1 MKKNILLSLLIAHLF
16 ITNVLADTE
25 LKTSDVFVTATR
37 TPIAKNNV
45 IADITIITEEEIKF
59 AGSSTIVELLQRQPG
74 IEISNNGGPGK
85 VSTFNIRGTSSNHS
99 VVLIDG
105 LRIDSAFNGLTA
117 LQNLSLSQIE
127 KIEIVRGP
135 ASSLYGADAIGGVIQ
150 IFTKKGIN
158 GFNPYLNIGAGSYN
172 TKSLETGVRG
182 ITDNTNYAINF
193 SGYNTEGFS
202 AFKPN
207 SLAQSNSYNLDKDGY
222 NNFSLSGF
230 LSHKFNDKDKIV
242 LNLFVSKGSNKYDNP
257 TADTY
262 GVSNF
267 KDKQIQEMISV
278 AIENKINDKWT
289 SNIKMGLGID
299 KYVDLQRSLDDFS
312 SIVPLKDSYLSRQNQ
327 FSWLNNIKLP
337 LGNLVMLYDFT
348 GQKINVS
355 PQPVCSYDDDG
366 IQTGCVLEPYKKT
379 KRNNQGLMIGYLL
392 TQENHNFQANVRE
405 DINSLYE
412 NSTTGNLGYAFNFN
426 PEWKIALSYG
436 TAFRSPTFNYA
447 YAPNYSNENLQPE
460 KSKNAEA
467 TLKYQSDLDSV
478 SFTIFQNKINNLIVT
493 NASYVPANINNAEIV
508 GSTLSASH
516 FFGHLL
522 LKGNYTFQLPKN
534 EDKAAILPL
543 RSKEYGNVSMNY
555 YYENWNFG
563 IETSASAKRYN
574 DENNNYKIS
583 GYSVTNLIADYKI
596 NNELALNLRL
606 NNLFNRDYS
615 LALNTFDNSGSI
627 IKYQTPGS
635 SFFINLRYEPK

>member
-1 MKKNILLSLLIAHLF
+1 MTQFFTS
-16 ITNVLADTE
+16 NVFADTE
-25 LKTSDVFVTATR
+25 VKTSDVFVTATR
-37 TPIAKNNV
+37 TPIPKNNV
-45 IADITIITEEEIKF
+45 IADTTTITEEEIKF
-59 AGSSTIVELLQRQPG
+59 AGSSSLVELLQRQPG
-74 IEISNNGGPGK
+74 IEISNSGGPGK

-105 LRIDSAFNGLTA
+105 LRVDSAFNGLTA
-117 LQNLSLSQIE
+117 LQNLSLSQVE

-150 IFTKKGIN
+150 IFTKKGIS
-158 GFNPYLNIGAGSYN
+158 GFNPYLNIGIGSYS
-172 TKSLETGVRG
+172 TKSLETGARG
-182 ITDNTNYAINF
+182 ITGDTNYAINF

-207 SLAQSNSYNLDKDGY
+207 SLALSNSYNLDKDGY
-222 NNFSLSGF
+222 NNFSLSGS
-230 LSHKFNDKDKIV
+230 LSHKFNDNNKII

-257 TADTY
+257 TADIY
-262 GVSNF
+262 EVSNF
-267 KDKQIQEMISV
+267 KDKQIQEMFSV

-299 KYVDLQRSLDDFS
+299 KYVDLQRSLDDFYTLS
-312 SIVPLKDSYLSRQNQ
+312 PHRDSYLSRQNQ
-327 FSWLNNIKLP
+327 FSWINNIKLP
-337 LGNLVMLYDFT
+337 MGNLVMLYDFT
-348 GQKINVS
+348 DQKINVS
-355 PQPVCSYDDDG
+355 PQPVCSYDEDG
-366 IQTGCVLEPYKKT
+366 NQTGCVLEPYKKT

-392 TQENHNFQANVRE
+392 THENHNFQANIRE

-426 PEWKIALSYG
+426 PEWKIAVSYG

-467 TLKYQSDLDSV
+467 TLKYQSDLDSA

-493 NASYVPANINNAEIV
+493 NTSFIPANINNAEII
-508 GSTLSASH
+508 GSTLSTSH

-522 LKGNYTFQLPKN
+522 LKSNYTFQLPKN
-534 EDKAAILPL
+534 EDKAALLPL

-563 IETSASAKRYN
+563 LETTVSGKRYN
-574 DENNNYKIS
+574 DEKNNYKIS

-596 NNELALNLRL
+596 NNELTVNFRL

-615 LALNTFDNSGSI
+615 LALNTFDYSGSI
-627 IKYQTPGS
+627 IKYQTPSS
-635 SFFINLRYEPK
+635 SFFVNLRYEPQ